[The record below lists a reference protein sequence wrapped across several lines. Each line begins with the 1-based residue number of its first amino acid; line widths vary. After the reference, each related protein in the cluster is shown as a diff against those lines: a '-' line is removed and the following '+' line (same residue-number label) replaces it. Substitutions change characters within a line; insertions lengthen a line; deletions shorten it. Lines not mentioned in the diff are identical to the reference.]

1 MCCVLVIL
9 LCCCCW
15 PRLPLPLRCLP
26 AAPSLPLSSTTQ
38 THSSTVS
45 STVQSPTDTHCTIS
59 LLSPPFILVH
69 VLFSFFFLS
78 PPSLPVSSIIFSPTH
93 THFRSFPV
101 HLNSS
106 LFSPLSSFL
115 SLSFSQDHLC
125 PVHARSPLSSASGL
139 HDNRLLLPSAG
150 PAHPWICICS
160 VAPRNAGLYS
170 HSPPWTEPSP
180 TPHHRSVE
188 LCCRARH
195 YTSG

>member
-115 SLSFSQDHLC
+115 SLS
-125 PVHARSPLSSASGL
+125 LSHRITYVQSTPGV
-139 HDNRLLLPSAG
+139 PSALPLVSTTTG
-150 PAHPWICICS
+150 S
-160 VAPRNAGLYS
+160 S
-170 HSPPWTEPSP
+170 SPQQAQP
-180 TPHHRSVE
+180 TPGSAYVPSHLATLGFTAIAPPGQNLVQP
-188 LCCRARH
+188 LI
-195 YTSG
+195 TGQ